1 MDPSMVQEIS
11 KHLEALE
18 RIFKYPV
25 DIEWTIKDDE
35 FILLQLRPISSP
47 VSHDPKDKRPW
58 YLSLTPDKE
67 RMKKLCKKVSE
78 ELIPSLQKEIE
89 DLKVEDLEQLNN
101 LSLTKA
107 IEKRN
112 QSLNKW
118 KKIYYDE
125 FIPFA
130 HGVRQFGMFYNDCTH
145 PSDPFEFVN
154 LLRDLPL
161 LANKRDKLLY
171 ELKLQVK
178 ESRQIKED
186 FIETSFSKS

>member
-1 MDPSMVQEIS
+1 M
-11 KHLEALE
+11 
-18 RIFKYPV
+18 
-25 DIEWTIKDDE
+25 
-35 FILLQLRPISSP
+35 
-47 VSHDPKDKRPW
+47 
-58 YLSLTPDKE
+58 
-67 RMKKLCKKVSE
+67 
-78 ELIPSLQKEIE
+78 
-89 DLKVEDLEQLNN
+89 NN
-101 LSLTKA
+101 LSLAKT

-118 KKIYYDE
+118 QKIYYDE

-186 FIETSFSKS
+186 LSKLASQNLSRQNFLQD